1 MTSFIRWLSSRKAI
15 IGFVILLFVMFLS
28 SEWFLIAKADRA
40 ADRAV
45 TQLQQVLALEKG
57 DTANKGR
64 AMEEARAFLQT
75 YKGEGSGLFTAF
87 VVTLCI
93 ELLLTLLFL
102 YFLRTVLYI
111 PLMKLAQVFESLK
124 NGDFSKRIE
133 IHNDPDLA
141 PLVAGFNKTASNIE
155 HILKTI
161 KTSSEQVLTSAQE
174 VSSGNNQ
181 LSTAT
186 QQMASSLQQTAA
198 SVEEITASIQEAAS
212 LSAEAASKM
221 RRTTT
226 DAENGSRMLAEMAT
240 AVTTVKESGDKI
252 QEIVNVVN
260 DIAFQTN
267 LLALNA
273 AVEAA
278 RAGEEGKGFAVVA
291 SEVRSLAARS
301 ADAATEIK
309 ELVEKNEE
317 NIRNATE
324 LSTKTTKVLLQL
336 VSRIQ
341 EASLS
346 IQDIE
351 KRSKEQASGI
361 HQINSAIMQMD
372 EVTQRNASLV
382 EELASSAED
391 MANISRQLAGELEK
405 FRVSEQQN
413 ATYMR
418 FEPPAITVPAAPSRE
433 PVVPPVAPA
442 PVTPPKRKPLPAAAP
457 EGAQKSRENGF
468 FDDDQ
473 FEEF

>member
-15 IGFVILLFVMFLS
+15 IGFAVLLFVMFLS
-28 SEWFLIAKADRA
+28 SEWFLVSKAERA

-45 TQLQQVLALEKG
+45 RHLQDLTDSGVDPDAVQSAQLFVKKYQDEGAGLLP
-57 DTANKGR
+57 
-64 AMEEARAFLQT
+64 AFLIT
-75 YKGEGSGLFTAF
+75 LFF
-87 VVTLCI
+87 EV
-93 ELLLTLLFL
+93 LLTLLFL
-102 YFLRTVLYI
+102 VFLRKVLYI
-111 PLMKLAQVFESLK
+111 PLMKLAGVFESLK

-351 KRSKEQASGI
+351 KRAKEQASGI

-391 MANISRQLAGELEK
+391 MAHISRQLAGELEK
-405 FRVSEQQN
+405 FRVSEPN
-413 ATYMR
+413 SAFLR
-418 FEPPAITVPAAPSRE
+418 FEPPA
-433 PVVPPVAPA
+433 
-442 PVTPPKRKPLPAAAP
+442 PLSPAAAP
-457 EGAQKSRENGF
+457 VPAPAAAPAPLRPAMPAAPAATPKRAPAAAAGEQKSRDNGF

>member
-15 IGFVILLFVMFLS
+15 IGFAILLFVTFLS
-28 SEWFLIAKADRA
+28 SEWFLLSKAQRA
-40 ADRAV
+40 ADSAV
-45 TQLQQVLALEKG
+45 HHLETALSAKG
-57 DTANKGR
+57 DPR
-64 AMEEARAFLQT
+64 AAEQAREFVETYRADGIGLLPSFL
-75 YKGEGSGLFTAF
+75 A
-87 VVTLCI
+87 TLVLEI
-93 ELLLTLLFL
+93 LLTFLFL
-102 YFLRTVLYI
+102 IFLRKVLYI
-111 PLMKLAQVFESLK
+111 PLMKLAAVFESLK
-124 NGDFSKRIE
+124 DGDFSQRVE
-133 IHNDPDLA
+133 IANDNDLA
-141 PLVAGFNKTASNIE
+141 PLVDGFNRTAANIE

-161 KTSSEQVLTSAQE
+161 RTSSEQVLTSAQE

-181 LSTAT
+181 LSIAT

-198 SVEEITASIQEAAS
+198 SVEEITASIQEAAG
-212 LSAEAASKM
+212 LSAEAATKM
-221 RRTTT
+221 RRTTS
-226 DAENGSRMLAEMAT
+226 DAERGAKMLAEMA
-240 AVTTVKESGDKI
+240 AAMSTVKASGDKI

-301 ADAATEIK
+301 ADAVTEIK

-317 NIRNATE
+317 NIQNATA
-324 LSTKTTKVLLQL
+324 LSAQTTKVLLQL
-336 VSRIQ
+336 VSRVQ

-391 MANISRQLAGELEK
+391 MANISRQLASELEK
-405 FRVSEQQN
+405 FRVSEQTSSRIRFNEPTPAPASPKNRIPN
-413 ATYMR
+413 A
-418 FEPPAITVPAAPSRE
+418 
-433 PVVPPVAPA
+433 APA
-442 PVTPPKRKPLPAAAP
+442 PASRQAPASSLSAAN
-457 EGAQKSRENGF
+457 AKNQENSF

>member
-1 MTSFIRWLSSRKAI
+1 MAAFIRWLSSRKAI
-15 IGFVILLFVMFLS
+15 IGFVVLLFVMFLS
-28 SEWFLIAKADRA
+28 SEWFLIVKVKQD

-45 TQLQQVLALEKG
+45 QHLESALHAEKSSPAALA
-57 DTANKGR
+57 D
-64 AMEEARAFLQT
+64 ARAFLDRHR
-75 YKGEGSGLFTAF
+75 KEGGTDLVSTF
-87 VVTLCI
+87 
-93 ELLLTLLFL
+93 LLTLFIEVIVALIFL
-102 YFLRTVLYI
+102 SVLRKVFYI
-111 PLMKLAQVFESLK
+111 PLTKFSKALESLK
-124 NGDFSKRIE
+124 EGDFSQRVE
-133 IHNDPDLA
+133 IANDHDLA
-141 PLVAGFNKTASNIE
+141 PLVDSFNRTAGNIE

-161 KTSSEQVLTSAQE
+161 RTSSEQVLTSAQE

-181 LSTAT
+181 LSIAT

-198 SVEEITASIQEAAS
+198 SVEEITASIQEAAG
-212 LSAEAASKM
+212 LSAEAATKM
-221 RRTTT
+221 RRTTS
-226 DAENGSRMLAEMAT
+226 DAETGARMLAEMA
-240 AVTTVKESGDKI
+240 AAMGTVKASGDKI

-301 ADAATEIK
+301 ADAVTEIK
-309 ELVEKNEE
+309 ELVEKNED
-317 NIRNATE
+317 NIKNATA
-324 LSTKTTKVLLQL
+324 LSAQTTKVLLQL
-336 VSRIQ
+336 VSRVQ

-391 MANISRQLAGELEK
+391 MANISRQLAAELEK
-405 FRVSEQQN
+405 FRVSEQSS
-413 ATYMR
+413 ARIR
-418 FEPPAITVPAAPSRE
+418 FNEP
-433 PVVPPVAPA
+433 
-442 PVTPPKRKPLPAAAP
+442 TPPAAAP
-457 EGAQKSRENGF
+457 KNRAPIAAPAPRPAAAPSSAANAKNQENSF

>member
-15 IGFVILLFVMFLS
+15 IGFAVLLFVMFLS
-28 SEWFLIAKADRA
+28 SEWFLVSKAEGTAERA
-40 ADRAV
+40 IKHLEAV
-45 TQLQQVLALEKG
+45 TLEKG
-57 DTANKGR
+57 DAQAKVR
-64 AMEEARAFLQT
+64 AAEEARAFT
-75 YKGEGSGLFTAF
+75 DNYKREGAGLLPTFLFTLF
-87 VVTLCI
+87 F
-93 ELLLTLLFL
+93 ELLLTFLFL
-102 YFLRTVLYI
+102 IFLRKVLYI
-111 PLMKLAQVFESLK
+111 PLTKLAHVFESLK

-141 PLVAGFNKTASNIE
+141 PLVSGFNKTASNIE

-212 LSAEAASKM
+212 LSAEAATKM

-405 FRVSEQQN
+405 FRVSDPN
-413 ATYMR
+413 AAFMR
-418 FEPPAITVPAAPSRE
+418 FEPPATLTAAPALQPPSALPARPLIPPAPAA
-433 PVVPPVAPA
+433 
-442 PVTPPKRKPLPAAAP
+442 TPKRSPTAVAG
-457 EGAQKSRENGF
+457 EQKTRENGF

>member
-15 IGFVILLFVMFLS
+15 VGFAMLLFLMFLL
-28 SEWFLIAKADRA
+28 SEWYLVSKAERA

-45 TQLQQVLALEKG
+45 RHLQELTDKNADDDAIES
-57 DTANKGR
+57 
-64 AMEEARAFLQT
+64 ARLFVKKYQDEGAGLLPSFL
-75 YKGEGSGLFTAF
+75 
-87 VVTLCI
+87 VTLSLEVLI
-93 ELLLTLLFL
+93 TFLFL
-102 YFLRTVLYI
+102 IFLRKVLYI
-111 PLMKLAQVFESLK
+111 PLMKLAAVFESLK

-133 IHNDPDLA
+133 IHNDTDLA
-141 PLVAGFNKTASNIE
+141 PLVSGFNKTASNIE

-278 RAGEEGKGFAVVA
+278 RAGEAGAGFAVVA
-291 SEVRSLAARS
+291 DEVRNLAQRS
-301 ADAATEIK
+301 AVAAK
-309 ELVEKNEE
+309 ETAAK
-317 NIRNATE
+317 IAD
-324 LSTKTTKVLLQL
+324 
-336 VSRIQ
+336 
-341 EASLS
+341 S
-346 IQDIE
+346 I
-351 KRSKEQASGI
+351 
-361 HQINSAIMQMD
+361 
-372 EVTQRNASLV
+372 
-382 EELASSAED
+382 
-391 MANISRQLAGELEK
+391 
-405 FRVSEQQN
+405 
-413 ATYMR
+413 
-418 FEPPAITVPAAPSRE
+418 
-433 PVVPPVAPA
+433 
-442 PVTPPKRKPLPAAAP
+442 
-457 EGAQKSRENGF
+457 
-468 FDDDQ
+468 
-473 FEEF
+473 